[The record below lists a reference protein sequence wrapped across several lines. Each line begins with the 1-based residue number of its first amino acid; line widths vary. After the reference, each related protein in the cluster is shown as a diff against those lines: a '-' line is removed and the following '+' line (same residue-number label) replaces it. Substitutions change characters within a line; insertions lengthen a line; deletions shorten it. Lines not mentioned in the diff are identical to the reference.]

1 VSASLMGSVYGIELS
16 HPQQAI
22 LLAMADHA
30 QDDGTDV
37 FPSIARLAWKTGYDD
52 RQVKR
57 IIKDLRAE
65 GVLVEVAPP
74 AQHRPTE
81 YRIDLEA
88 ATKKPS
94 FESKKARGD
103 ISDRGDIGDPRGDI
117 SDPPG
122 VTPRPPEP
130 SREPSEEPPP
140 TSPPAIKSKLSEEI
154 DSVWATYVVVMNP
167 RGRGRELQPDDR
179 KIIRKALKVGDV
191 GELETAIRT
200 CEASDYHM
208 KRGKHKNRPGGR
220 HKAIGSIF
228 KPRATKG
235 QTWRSRLEWWLDK
248 AEELEQ
254 GKKPEFD
261 VNAEAERIRR
271 EQEAD

>member
-1 VSASLMGSVYGIELS
+1 VSGKLVGWAFAQPKLS
-16 HPQQAI
+16 PTQKLVLVA
-22 LLAMADHA
+22 LADNA
-30 QDDGTDV
+30 QDDGK
-37 FPSIARLAWKTGYDD
+37 AWPGKDTIVKKTGLGKSSVYRSLDELEGK
-52 RQVKR
+52 QL
-57 IIKDLRAE
+57 LRSGTDE
-65 GVLVEVAPP
+65 
-74 AQHRPTE
+74 R
-81 YRIDLEA
+81 RIDCYWLAVPQGEDDSQGGTA
-88 ATKKPS
+88 FPTVGSVIENPQ
-94 FESKKARGD
+94 
-103 ISDRGDIGDPRGDI
+103 
-117 SDPPG
+117 
-122 VTPRPPEP
+122 EP
-130 SREPSEEPPP
+130 SDEPPP
-140 TSPPAIKSKLSEEI
+140 TSPPTIKSKLSEEI

-179 KIIRKALKVGDV
+179 KIIREALKVGDV

-208 KRGKHKNRPGGR
+208 KRGKHKGRPGGR
-220 HKAIGSIF
+220 HKSIGSIL